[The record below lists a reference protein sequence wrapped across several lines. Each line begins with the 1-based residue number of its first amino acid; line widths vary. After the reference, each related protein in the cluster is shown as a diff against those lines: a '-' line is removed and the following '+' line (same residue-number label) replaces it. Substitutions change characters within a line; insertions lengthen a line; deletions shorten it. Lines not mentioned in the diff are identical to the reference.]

1 MEVTD
6 VGRRRERKKKKGGGG
21 SLILMVPY
29 LDLLFLCVKV
39 VFTQM
44 SFLELL

>member
-6 VGRRRERKKKKGGGG
+6 IGRRREKKKEKKGV
-21 SLILMVPY
+21 ILMVPY

>member
-1 MEVTD
+1 MEVID
-6 VGRRRERKKKKGGGG
+6 VGRRRERKKGGGG
-21 SLILMVPY
+21 KSVILMVPY
-29 LDLLFLCVKV
+29 KDLLFLCIKV